1 MKLNFKDYHLILVWV
16 GENPIRDTSCFHL
29 ASGSIEKL
37 QKIRQSCDD
46 FFMNQIIPGANKDY
60 IPICLQRDDIPK
72 SAPSHY
78 DLFIV
83 GDINSCAIQGAVK

>member
-16 GENPIRDTSCFHL
+16 GKNPIRDTLCFHL
-29 ASGSIEKL
+29 ASGGMEKL

-46 FFMNQIIPGANKDY
+46 FFMNQIIRVNKDY

-72 SAPSHY
+72 SVPSNIT
-78 DLFIV
+78 LFIV
-83 GDINSCAIQGAVK
+83 GDINSCAIRGVIK